1 FMALVAAVLCFI
13 VTTQVNLVGVV
24 ALVAISSCLSLMFPT
39 IYGTALE
46 GLGEDAKVG
55 AAGLVMA
62 ILGGAF
68 LPLIQAATIDAFN
81 TAVSFV
87 VPLVCFLIVAL
98 YGHHTKVAAIPA
110 KAQLQD

>member
-1 FMALVAAVLCFI
+1 MC
-13 VTTQVNLVGVV
+13 
-24 ALVAISSCLSLMFPT
+24 PT
-39 IYGTALE
+39 IFCTALE